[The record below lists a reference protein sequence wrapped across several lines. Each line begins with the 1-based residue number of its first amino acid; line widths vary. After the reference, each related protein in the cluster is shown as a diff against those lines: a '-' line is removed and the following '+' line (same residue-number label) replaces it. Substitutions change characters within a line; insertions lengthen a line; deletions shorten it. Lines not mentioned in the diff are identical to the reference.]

1 MGQRHT
7 GGMFVHM
14 GYFPGVVKIV
24 KVFREGGVDFV
35 GHFTFKIIN

>member
-14 GYFPGVVKIV
+14 GYLSGVVKIV
-24 KVFREGGVDFV
+24 KVFSGVDFV